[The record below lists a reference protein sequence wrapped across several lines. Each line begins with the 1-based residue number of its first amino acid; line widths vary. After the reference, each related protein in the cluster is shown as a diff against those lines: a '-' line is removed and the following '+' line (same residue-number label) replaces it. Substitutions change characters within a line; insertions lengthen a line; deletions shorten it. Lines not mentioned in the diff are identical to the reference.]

1 MPSITLSRRT
11 MLTGAFAAALIA
23 VAPQANAD
31 VYVRIGPPAARVE
44 VVPPPPVG
52 PHRWVWV
59 PGYWRWNGDR
69 YIWFRGQYIRRTH
82 GNWRPGHWDHRP
94 GGWVW
99 YGGGWY

>member
-1 MPSITLSRRT
+1 MQPATLTRRFI
-11 MLTGAFAAALIA
+11 LFGSLALA
-23 VAPQANAD
+23 MTALAPQADAD

-59 PGYWRWNGDR
+59 PGYWRWNGNR
-69 YIWFRGQYIRRTH
+69 YVWLPGQYVRRTH
-82 GNWRPGHWDHRP
+82 GNWRSGYWAHRP

-99 YGGGWY
+99 IGGRWY